1 MLVEQLPNLLIVDDV
16 RVNLKLLESIIRR
29 VKVNLIQALSGSEA
43 LEKTRGIELAL
54 AIIDVHMLGM
64 NGYELAV
71 KMNEERSG
79 NKVPV
84 IFLTANFFDK
94 MEVLKGYG
102 SGAVDYIFKPVE
114 SHILLSKINVFLDLF
129 NQKQKISRDAALLK
143 ESADKLTQAIGKA
156 QVASEKYT
164 NLYNFA
170 PSGYFTLSKDGEII
184 ELNLSGANIFNKERS
199 YLINSRFDFFISQD
213 TLPIFNVFFLNVFKG
228 KDKEICEIILQI
240 DGTQPKFVHI
250 EGVVVGDGKQCLI
263 NVIDITKRKKIEEEL
278 KSSLMQLHQLTQ
290 YIEKVRE
297 DERVAISR
305 ELHDDLGQALTAVK
319 IDLKIISQNIS
330 DKAIIL
336 KMNKVSALVSETI
349 KTVQRLTSQLRPQII
364 EDLGLET
371 AIEWYTNEFEQRNGV
386 EVLLDMDSEIAISPD
401 ASLVIFRIMQES
413 LTNVSRHAG
422 ATHVNICLHKTE
434 GTISFRISD
443 NGIGITENA
452 IQSKKSFGIISM
464 KERALLLGGTLDIYR
479 EKEHGTVIKLALPLN
494 NKWTYENFNL

>member
-1 MLVEQLPNLLIVDDV
+1 
-16 RVNLKLLESIIRR
+16 
-29 VKVNLIQALSGSEA
+29 
-43 LEKTRGIELAL
+43 
-54 AIIDVHMLGM
+54 
-64 NGYELAV
+64 
-71 KMNEERSG
+71 
-79 NKVPV
+79 
-84 IFLTANFFDK
+84 
-94 MEVLKGYG
+94 
-102 SGAVDYIFKPVE
+102 
-114 SHILLSKINVFLDLF
+114 
-129 NQKQKISRDAALLK
+129 
-143 ESADKLTQAIGKA
+143 
-156 QVASEKYT
+156 
-164 NLYNFA
+164 
-170 PSGYFTLSKDGEII
+170 
-184 ELNLSGANIFNKERS
+184 
-199 YLINSRFDFFISQD
+199 
-213 TLPIFNVFFLNVFKG
+213 
-228 KDKEICEIILQI
+228 
-240 DGTQPKFVHI
+240 
-250 EGVVVGDGKQCLI
+250 
-263 NVIDITKRKKIEEEL
+263 
-278 KSSLMQLHQLTQ
+278 MQLHQLTQ